1 MMQATSVVILST
13 AVSTMADTVV
23 ITTQDL
29 EPAVRLRDAFR
40 EENYEIELLT
50 PGEKLSDVDSPCLLI
65 LTGPLAD
72 KQSRRLMAEAAD
84 HAHLPVIALID
95 ANDGSSNAVRER
107 FGVSEAIAKPIDPLD
122 VAMIGKRLIER
133 RKLQQVTG
141 IIGETDP
148 IVQTLERVVQIAP
161 VSSTVLLTGES
172 GTGKE
177 RVARGIHALSPRRH
191 KPFIA
196 TNVAALPETLLESE
210 LFGHEK
216 GAFTGAV
223 GQRKGF
229 FELAHKGT
237 LFLDEIGEMP
247 LATQVKLLRAL
258 EEQRFRRLGGESE
271 IEVDVRVIA
280 ATNQPLRQL
289 VEVGRFRR
297 DLYFR
302 LNILHIELPPLR
314 ERRADIP
321 VLMDSFMREASR
333 EHDRPPVTISPEA
346 LAILMQYDWPGNVRE
361 LKNLVESIV
370 VLSHGRTIHP
380 QDIPPDIR
388 DAIGGRSRLLPV
400 PILRED
406 YNAGMH
412 GGMQNT
418 TGAAGATGTSV
429 APPAPELEFIFRTL
443 MQLRMDV
450 EDLRL
455 QFNDYRQTHPQLDP
469 SYVAPYGVAPYAGAQ
484 FGGAQFTGGA
494 AQFGAGQPFG
504 QAIDQAYPVNRLPAD
519 AVARVIDADDAL
531 ESEHD
536 VVVFRP
542 GMKLED
548 LEKNAILAALKEV
561 AGNRRKAAEMLGMG
575 ERTLYR
581 KIKEY
586 GLDL

>member
-1 MMQATSVVILST
+1 
-13 AVSTMADTVV
+13 MADTIIV
-23 ITTQDL
+23 TTQDL

-40 EENYEIELLT
+40 EKGYAVELLT
-50 PGEKLSDVDSPCLLI
+50 PGEHIADVESPSLLVI
-65 LTGPLAD
+65 TGPPGD
-72 KQSRRLMAEAAD
+72 KQSRRLVAEAAE
-84 HAHLPVIALID
+84 HGRMPVIGLITQ
-95 ANDGSSNAVRER
+95 ADGLPASVRER
-107 FGVSEAIAKPIDPLD
+107 YGYSDAVPKPIDPQD
-122 VAMIGKRLIER
+122 VALIGTRLVER
-133 RKLQQVTG
+133 RRLQEVTG

-148 IVQTLERVVQIAP
+148 IVETLERVVQIAP

-191 KPFIA
+191 RPFIA
-196 TNVAALPETLLESE
+196 TNVAAMPETLLESE

-258 EEQRFRRLGGESE
+258 EEQRFRRLGGETE

-321 VLMDSFMREASR
+321 VLIDSFIATASR
-333 EHDRPPVTISPEA
+333 EHDRPPVTISPDA
-346 LAILMQYDWPGNVRE
+346 MAILMDYDWPGNVRE

-388 DAIGGRSRLLPV
+388 HAPGGRSRLLPV
-400 PILRED
+400 PILREE
-406 YNAGMH
+406 AS
-412 GGMQNT
+412 GG
-418 TGAAGATGTSV
+418 TGV
-429 APPAPELEFIFRTL
+429 VPAPELEFVFRTL
-443 MQLRMDV
+443 MQLRIDV
-450 EDLRL
+450 DDLRR
-455 QFNDYRQTHPQLDP
+455 QFDVYQEANPDLR
-469 SYVAPYGVAPYAGAQ
+469 GVPLGQ
-484 FGGAQFTGGA
+484 QIPHA
-494 AQFGAGQPFG
+494 ANGVG
-504 QAIDQAYPVNRLPAD
+504 YERLPAGDLEVEDVLD
-519 AVARVIDADDAL
+519 AVGSL
-531 ESEHD
+531 EHEHET
-536 VVVFRP
+536 VVFRP
-542 GMKLED
+542 GMTLQD
-548 LEKNAILAALKEV
+548 LERNAILAALREV

-586 GLDL
+586 GLPL